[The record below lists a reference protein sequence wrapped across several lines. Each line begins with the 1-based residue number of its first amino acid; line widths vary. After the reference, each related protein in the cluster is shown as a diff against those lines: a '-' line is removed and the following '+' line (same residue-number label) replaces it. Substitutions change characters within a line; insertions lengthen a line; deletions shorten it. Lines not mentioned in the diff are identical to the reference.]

1 MNATSSRIALQRVE
15 GGAIGGVEGERG
27 EELPARLDLHAS
39 RERRAPRANPLGHLA
54 LDLRLERLERRR
66 RRGVPRPDRE
76 GDLELVHRSAEI
88 ARALERGRLL
98 DVARDERLPRVRRW
112 RRRAPSAGRRRGA
125 SHPRGAARP
134 SPPSSRRRSS
144 ASASREACLRGPAGA
159 RLTSRAP
166 RAIRAGTRSG
176 SWRSHPASSRNR
188 SDCGCPRAG
197 G

>member
-1 MNATSSRIALQRVE
+1 MRDERHFPRIALQRVE
-15 GGAIGGVEGERG
+15 GGAIGGVQRERG

-98 DVARDERLPRVRRW
+98 DVARDEGPPRVRRW
-112 RRRAPSAGRRRGA
+112 RRRAEGAGRRR
-125 SHPRGAARP
+125 
-134 SPPSSRRRSS
+134 RR
-144 ASASREACLRGPAGA
+144 
-159 RLTSRAP
+159 
-166 RAIRAGTRSG
+166 
-176 SWRSHPASSRNR
+176 H
-188 SDCGCPRAG
+188 PRAG
-197 G
+197 RLGLLPRRRAGAERERQQKACGADRPRSAHFAGSTSDSRWYTFRFLAKSSSVISE